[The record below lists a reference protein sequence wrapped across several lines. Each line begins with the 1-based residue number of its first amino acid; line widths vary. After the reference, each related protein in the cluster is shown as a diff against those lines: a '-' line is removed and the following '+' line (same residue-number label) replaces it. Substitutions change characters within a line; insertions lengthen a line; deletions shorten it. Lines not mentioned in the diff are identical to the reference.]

1 MKVFDLACE
10 FDHRFE
16 GWFGSSNDFEQQ
28 SQMNMIACP
37 VCGSHA
43 VQKKLSAP
51 RLNLGAAEQIN
62 SKTPNTTASNQVTAK
77 PTPEQLQALWQSMAR
92 AIAANTEDVGE
103 RFVEE
108 ARRMHYQEAPE
119 RGIRGVAT
127 HEQAEELADEGIDI
141 VSFPMPAM
149 AKSTLQ

>member
-16 GWFGSSNDFEQQ
+16 GWFGSSNDFEHQ
-28 SQMNMIACP
+28 SQNAMIACP

-43 VQKKLSAP
+43 VEKKLSAP
-51 RLNLGAAEQIN
+51 RLNLGAFPEKSAV
-62 SKTPNTTASNQVTAK
+62 SASAPASAQMSAK
-77 PTPEQLQALWQSMAR
+77 PTPEQLQTLWQSLAR
-92 AIAANTEDVGE
+92 AIAANTEDVGD
-103 RFVEE
+103 RFAEE
-108 ARRMHYQEAPE
+108 ARKMHYQEVPE

-127 HEQAEELADEGIDI
+127 PDQAAELADEGIEI
-141 VSFPMPAM
+141 VALPLPAM

>member
-16 GWFGSSNDFEQQ
+16 GWFGSSSDFEQQ
-28 SQMNMIACP
+28 SQNAMISCP

-43 VQKKLSAP
+43 VEKKLSAP
-51 RLNLGAAEQIN
+51 RLNLGAVPEKSLVSA
-62 SKTPNTTASNQVTAK
+62 PAASASQLSAK

-92 AIAANTEDVGE
+92 AIAANTEDVGD
-103 RFVEE
+103 RFAEE
-108 ARRMHYQEAPE
+108 ARKIHYQEAPE

-127 HEQAEELADEGIDI
+127 HDQAAELADEGIEI
-141 VSFPMPAM
+141 VALPLPAM
-149 AKSTLQ
+149 VKSTLQ